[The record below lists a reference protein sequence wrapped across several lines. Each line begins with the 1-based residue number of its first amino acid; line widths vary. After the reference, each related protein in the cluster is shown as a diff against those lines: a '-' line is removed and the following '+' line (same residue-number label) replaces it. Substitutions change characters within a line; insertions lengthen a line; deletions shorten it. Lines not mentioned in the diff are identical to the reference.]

1 MRSLL
6 VLDRPARWTRLADLL
21 ASLGDVTAATTSV
34 PTSSAASTL
43 ATVQLP
49 SDASEWRSIVADH
62 DAIVHVGP
70 ASRLATLVEALSSTG
85 AQSRV
90 VVAAAASADEVPA
103 TEAVAERMTGAGLRV
118 CCARLGAWID
128 EDCGLV
134 RALLPLYRCFVGLRE
149 RADDRPMWWC
159 HAYDVARAIVFA
171 IQSEDM
177 RGTFDIVTPE
187 PARVRDLDRAIS
199 EALDQRPVLRTTLA
213 TASRMVGER
222 LAQEL
227 RLGAE
232 RTPERLSRTGF
243 AFVFPD
249 IRSAVADVL
258 G

>member
-6 VLDRPARWTRLADLL
+6 VLDTPARWTRLADLL
-21 ASLGDVTAATTSV
+21 ARLGDVTTATTSV

-85 AQSRV
+85 VQSRV
-90 VVAAAASADEVPA
+90 VVAAAATAAEAPA
-103 TEAVAERMTGAGLRV
+103 TEAVAERVTGAGLRV

-128 EDCGLV
+128 EDCGV

-177 RGTFDIVTPE
+177 SGYLRHRHARAQRGFATSTERSVRRSTN
-187 PARVRDLDRAIS
+187 ARVADH
-199 EALDQRPVLRTTLA
+199 LA

-258 G
+258 R